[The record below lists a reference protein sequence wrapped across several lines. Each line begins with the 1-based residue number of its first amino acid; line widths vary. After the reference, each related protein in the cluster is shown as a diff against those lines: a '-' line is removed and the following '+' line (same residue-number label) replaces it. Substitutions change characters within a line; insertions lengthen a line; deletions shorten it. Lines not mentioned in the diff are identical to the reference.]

1 MKVLASGAHPDDVE
15 LGCAATL
22 AKHRAAGHGVSVL
35 VMTVGE
41 RGPQLLSTRMAEQRD
56 ACDVLGAQLF
66 WGGLSDCDVSAGSKT
81 VALIERVIAEVK
93 PDIVYTHAPEDS
105 HQDHR
110 AVAQASLSACRRMSR
125 VCFYEGPT
133 TLGFEPTIF
142 VDVKDTMETKLTA
155 LRAHT
160 SQVLKNGLVDLEALE
175 ALARYRGFQAR
186 IRHAEAFAAA
196 RFLWQIDDVGA
207 NAATADAAGVA
218 AMDNEGVLL

>member
-1 MKVLASGAHPDDVE
+1 
-15 LGCAATL
+15 
-22 AKHRAAGHGVSVL
+22 
-35 VMTVGE
+35 
-41 RGPQLLSTRMAEQRD
+41 
-56 ACDVLGAQLF
+56 
-66 WGGLSDCDVSAGSKT
+66 
-81 VALIERVIAEVK
+81 
-93 PDIVYTHAPEDS
+93 
-105 HQDHR
+105 
-110 AVAQASLSACRRMSR
+110 
-125 VCFYEGPT
+125 
-133 TLGFEPTIF
+133 
-142 VDVKDTMETKLTA
+142 METKLTA